1 MSEKALIEKCRKL
14 LEREGGEVREF
25 INIDFPRLLI
35 RYNRSSDHKLSDNYV
50 LVYWKPNDV
59 TRYEVVCGFL
69 YSSTQLISM
78 IPEMINDAFNY
89 LTQQTVLDD
98 LAHA

>member
-1 MSEKALIEKCRKL
+1 M
-14 LEREGGEVREF
+14 
-25 INIDFPRLLI
+25 
-35 RYNRSSDHKLSDNYV
+35 SDNYV